1 MDKSLLFDTIA
12 EALLKKDKSLF
23 GKYFTND
30 SCEANISPSEKE
42 EAEKHFA
49 EFNEG
54 SEFDNFESF
63 LRAWKE
69 NKTHD
74 VRDENADSIPQSS
87 ICSKLSFD
95 PSRRE
100 MVSVLGPRT
109 KRNRSTEFD
118 VFEFL
123 RSRHD
128 SGCPIRFQ
136 TDVELEGDLEVLM
149 EPQKYTV
156 IDAGLRKIA
165 RALTVLNSACSYRL
179 LDVHSERVVR

>member
-1 MDKSLLFDTIA
+1 MVFDTIVQ
-12 EALLKKDKSLF
+12 ALLRKDRGLF

-30 SCEANISPSEKE
+30 SCEANISPSEKD
-42 EAEKHFA
+42 EAERIFS
-49 EFNEG
+49 EFNDE
-54 SEFDNFESF
+54 SQYNNFESF
-63 LRAWKE
+63 LKAWKE
-69 NKTHD
+69 NKIHD
-74 VRDENADSIPQSS
+74 VSQENTDSIPQSS

-100 MVSVLGPRT
+100 MVNVLGPRT

-123 RSRHD
+123 RSRHE

-136 TDVELEGDLEVLM
+136 TDIELEGDLDVLM

-179 LDVHSERVVR
+179 LDVYSERVVR